1 MPPST
6 RTLASL
12 QRQKQYNR

>member
-6 RTLASL
+6 RRLASL